1 MYIYPDE
8 YLQLID
14 SIHDLQVRNEG
25 YRTDNITLGQEILR
39 QRNIM
44 HSYQKENL
52 CPQLIPSNHVLS
64 LPSKDAPR
72 PIEEKK
78 VPETPKKSPSQNR
91 IPLNEVLE
99 YLNESERKVCD
110 QISQAVEA
118 NNEKLIDK
126 IN

>member
-8 YLQLID
+8 YLQLIN
-14 SIHDLQVRNEG
+14 SIHDLQLRNEG

-44 HSYQKENL
+44 HSYQKQNL
-52 CPQLIPSNHVLS
+52 CPQLKTSNHASS

-72 PIEEKK
+72 SIEEKK

-99 YLNESERKVCD
+99 YLNESERKVYD

-118 NNEKLIDK
+118 NN
-126 IN
+126 